1 LQTAKLLHRSE
12 ILAGD
17 FFARILKK
25 FLICSF
31 CYARKEKS
39 TGQKR
44 PDQNPQSASRFAG
57 FCVWGQ
63 MKVMMMQRHKDRPIR
78 RHHRRMMT
86 GGWKSH
92 YGGFAPVS

>member
-1 LQTAKLLHRSE
+1 V
-12 ILAGD
+12 I

-44 PDQNPQSASRFAG
+44 PDQNPQSVMRFAC
-57 FCVWGQ
+57 FRVLGQ
-63 MKVMMMQRHKDRPIR
+63 MKEMIMQRHKDRPIR
-78 RHHRRMMT
+78 RQHRRMMT